1 MIAYIKITSK
11 GVSPV
16 QDSTLQ
22 HMKCDKGIANGIEK
36 MATCI
41 FYGYGFSC
49 FLSFVNA
56 GNVINRGLVSS
67 TNNWTS
73 LTFQSYL

>member
-41 FYGYGFSC
+41 FYGYGYSY
-49 FLSFVNA
+49 FLSFANA
-56 GNVINRGLVSS
+56 DNVINGERVSS